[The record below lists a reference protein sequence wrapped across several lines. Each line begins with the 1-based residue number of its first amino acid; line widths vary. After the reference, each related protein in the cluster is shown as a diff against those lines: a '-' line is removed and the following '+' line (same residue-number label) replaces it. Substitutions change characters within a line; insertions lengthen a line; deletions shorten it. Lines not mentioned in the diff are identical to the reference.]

1 MKRKLYKRTE
11 IIKRLKELGV
21 NNIELS
27 YRKSEGWWLTCD
39 TFDNWISMDSGGAM
53 LAIERIFNK

>member
-39 TFDNWISMDSGGAM
+39 TFDNWISMDSGGVM
-53 LAIERIFNK
+53 LAIEKIFNK

>member
-21 NNIELS
+21 NNIDLS